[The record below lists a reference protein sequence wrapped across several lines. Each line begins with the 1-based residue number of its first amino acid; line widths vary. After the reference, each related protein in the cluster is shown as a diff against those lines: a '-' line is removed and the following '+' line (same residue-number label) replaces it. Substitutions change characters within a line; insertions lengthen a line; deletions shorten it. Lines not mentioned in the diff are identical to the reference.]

1 MFGGSTVTDPL
12 CSVFDHAEAAGTE
25 QCSAFVLIS
34 QEGFE
39 EALVLQFLQQVIE
52 DCEGAAPVSVLMAT
66 HKSYVSMTL
75 YAVDDVGMIVSDV
88 ASPGRKKAYPWSAVA
103 IVRPEIE

>member
-1 MFGGSTVTDPL
+1 MTALVETR
-12 CSVFDHAEAAGTE
+12 

-75 YAVDDVGMIVSDV
+75 YAVDEVGMVVSDL
-88 ASPGRKKAYPWSAVA
+88 ASPGRKKTYPWSAIA